1 MSNIRNAK
9 RKIGKILEIPRE
21 ITSNIPKIT
30 IVSFDQLMIENYRGI
45 IEYEEYL
52 IKIST
57 EIGLVIIEGEKLN
70 LNQINENDILVS
82 GDISKIYLEKTE
94 ED

>member
-1 MSNIRNAK
+1 MSNIRSAK

-30 IVSFDQLMIENYRGI
+30 IVSFDQLMIENYKGI

-57 EIGLVIIEGEKLN
+57 EIGLVIIEGEELS

-94 ED
+94 EE

>member
-1 MSNIRNAK
+1 MRNIRSAK

-30 IVSFDQLMIENYRGI
+30 IVSFDQLMIENYKGI

-57 EIGLVIIEGEKLN
+57 EIGLVIIEGEELS

>member
-1 MSNIRNAK
+1 MRNIRSAK

-30 IVSFDQLMIENYRGI
+30 IVSFEQLMIENYKGI

-57 EIGLVIIEGEKLN
+57 EIGLVIIEGEELS

-82 GDISKIYLEKTE
+82 GDISKIYLERTE

>member
-1 MSNIRNAK
+1 MRNIRNAK

-21 ITSNIPKIT
+21 ITANIPKIT
-30 IVSFDQLMIENYRGI
+30 IVSFDQLMIENYKGI

-57 EIGLVIIEGEKLN
+57 EIGLVIIEGDQMN